1 MQALE
6 ITSMKNF
13 MSQLL
18 SGDTFDGFLLE
29 EAVIRT
35 ANSYTI
41 DGHMNPDFFPAQE
54 RSPEYLP
61 YDFRPWNEIRGLCF
75 DLIKGKHT
83 PLHFKFVLQLKPEIM
98 QRLLTQSSGAVCENG
113 SEKTSAD
120 FRQIKAFVLTIRYD
134 GSKAVL
140 ATGTSCHTFVMSRE
154 ADHVW
159 DNALCRYL
167 DDKGI
172 GYEKL

>member
-18 SGDTFDGFLLE
+18 SGDTFDGFVLE

-41 DGHMNPDFFPAQE
+41 DGHMNAEFFPPEE
-54 RSPEYLP
+54 RGTENLP
-61 YDFRPWNEIRGLCF
+61 YDFRPWSEIRGLCY

-98 QRLLTQSSGAVCENG
+98 RHLLTGNGISSP
-113 SEKTSAD
+113 
-120 FRQIKAFVLTIRYD
+120 IKAFVLTIRYD
-134 GSKAVL
+134 GGKAVL
-140 ATGTSCHTFVMSRE
+140 TTGVSYHTFVMNRE
-154 ADHVW
+154 ADLVW
-159 DNALCRYL
+159 DNAFCRYL
-167 DDKGI
+167 EDKGI